1 MKILTTLMKDK
12 NLKKLNYNMDIINT
26 VGRRKTSVAR
36 LYMKPGK
43 GSFVING
50 KELDK
55 YFASELLRLIV
66 EQPLKLVDAS
76 STFDFKVNI
85 YGGGLK
91 GQAEAIRL
99 AVARALVKN
108 DEETRVVLKKEGFL
122 TRDPRMVERK
132 KYGRR
137 KARRAFQWVKR

>member
-1 MKILTTLMKDK
+1 MEYISS
-12 NLKKLNYNMDIINT
+12 

-43 GSFVING
+43 GSFKINNSD
-50 KELDK
+50 LDK
-55 YFASELLRLIV
+55 YFSSELLRLIV
-66 EQPLKLVDAS
+66 EQPLKSVDAS
-76 STFDFKVNI
+76 GKFDFKVNI
-85 YGGGLK
+85 HGGGLK

-99 AVARALVKN
+99 AVSRALVKN
-108 DEETRVVLKKEGFL
+108 DEENRSVLKKEGFL